1 MNATTTS
8 GKSGSNAASN
18 GGDSGSNLNA
28 QGCHQDA
35 REKLMN
41 DMKNV
46 INEAED
52 WLSNAGERSGEDL
65 RAVKERFESTLQ
77 TAKTDLLKVEAT
89 MLAKGKLAVQATDVY
104 VKDNPWTSVGVG
116 AAVGVLLGLL
126 VGRR

>member
-18 GGDSGSNLNA
+18 GGNSGSNLNA
-28 QGCHQDA
+28 QGGHQDA
-35 REKLMN
+35 RDKLMN

-77 TAKTDLLKVEAT
+77 TAKTDLLKVEAN

-116 AAVGVLLGLL
+116 AAVGILLGLL